1 MTAAKIKNVRI
12 AAAHEGI
19 AELIITVEYDN
30 GGVSEIALDQVASG
44 ALMRSCDAD
53 SAEDLIGQPWE
64 LVRDALQVSYN
75 RFA

>member
-1 MTAAKIKNVRI
+1 MTAARIKDVRI

-19 AELIITVEYDN
+19 AELIVIVEYDN
-30 GGVSEIALDQVASG
+30 GGVSEIALDQVASS
-44 ALMRSCDAD
+44 ALIRSCHAQ
-53 SAEDLIGQPWE
+53 SAEDLIGQSWE

>member
-1 MTAAKIKNVRI
+1 MTAAKIKDVRI

-19 AELIITVEYDN
+19 AELIVTVEYDN
-30 GGVSEIALDQVASG
+30 GGISEIALDQVATG
-44 ALMRSCDAD
+44 ALMQSCQAD
-53 SAEDLIGQPWE
+53 SAEDLIGQSWE